1 MLRFLTL
8 SCIFCTAFLISN
20 YAHAGIEE
28 ANQLF
33 NNKQYP
39 YALERFLPLAESGNA
54 EAQTKIAAMYL
65 LGYGVIKDYPTALR
79 WLAPA
84 KAADY
89 PEANYWYGIC
99 LLNGYGLQKAPES
112 SVTWFE
118 KAAKQGYVEA
128 QSVLGIMYME
138 GVGVKRDYA
147 TSYAWNSKAAKN
159 GHPVAMYHLGQLYE
173 KGVGVA
179 QDDKAAVH
187 WYALA
192 AQQNDT
198 NAEFEM
204 GVAYD
209 KGIGGLPKDLNLA
222 IDFYTRAANK
232 ASIAAQFNL
241 AMIYDNQAEK
251 LTGEARNAKLQQTI
265 GWLKKASDAG
275 YGKATYLL
283 ADYYTYGI
291 GVAKDTAYGHALLKK
306 ATEQGDPF
314 AQKALGLKQ
323 SKDPHLVLKNG
334 KLVQDK
340 QQTNAMLVKA
350 FNTWQLAADNGSKK
364 AIKELAMAYQYGWGV
379 DKDLVKS
386 AETYL
391 KFYKKDEEP
400 DGYIFTEFSNIYR
413 EALKG
418 ADAKA
423 IEAKALID
431 HAAETSGSTALIRFV
446 ARCHHCHNSAPFTA
460 IQEKDTMAQQWYA
473 KAAALGDAKA
483 KLALTTL
490 YKHKKDYA
498 ELAKRY
504 RELVEMHDMDVAKYN
519 LAYMYI
525 YGEGVTKSE
534 VMARDLLVK
543 INYKQEINNIRIE
556 EPQLPLA
563 RLYANGGPEVHDA
576 IKAQQTY
583 LLIANHQQFYP
594 DNTEL
599 IESAGYLAEFYFQG
613 YGGTSDFKQAY
624 FWKAIQ
630 VNTLPEGG
638 SLLMEGSGDI
648 SECFYDQEKEIF
660 DMKPFEFV
668 QEKKTEVVRSDIL
681 KYKEKLTTVD
691 VKKVDEEVNAWIK
704 QRYVEN
710 VNVAP

>member
-1 MLRFLTL
+1 MRYLTL
-8 SCIFCTAFLISN
+8 LCMFCMVSLFSSFI
-20 YAHAGIEE
+20 HAGIEE

-39 YALERFLPLAESGNA
+39 SALARFLPLAESGNA
-54 EAQTKIAAMYL
+54 EAQTKVAAMYL

-79 WLAPA
+79 WLSPA

-99 LLNGYGLQKAPES
+99 LLNGYGLQKTPES
-112 SVTWFE
+112 AVSWFE

-138 GVGVKRDYA
+138 GIGVKRDYA
-147 TSYAWNSKAAKN
+147 TAYAWNSKAANN

-192 AQQNDT
+192 AKQNET

-209 KGIGGLPKDLNLA
+209 KGIGDLPKDLNLA

-232 ASIAAQFNL
+232 GSIAAQFNL
-241 AMIYDNQAEK
+241 ALIYDDQAEK
-251 LTGEARNAKLQQTI
+251 LTGEARNAKLQQAI
-265 GWLKKASDAG
+265 GWLKKASEAG
-275 YGKATYLL
+275 NGKSTYLL

-350 FNTWQLAADNGSKK
+350 FNTWQVAAENGSKK

-379 DKDLVKS
+379 DKDLVKA
-386 AETYL
+386 AEAYL

-400 DGYIFTEFSNIYR
+400 DGYVFTEFSNIYR
-413 EALKG
+413 EGLRG

-431 HAAETSGSTALIRFV
+431 HMAETSGNTALIRFV
-446 ARCHHCHNSAPFTA
+446 ARCHHCQNLAPFTP
-460 IQEKDTMAQQWYA
+460 IQEKDAMTQQWYA

-525 YGEGVTKSE
+525 YGVGVTKSE
-534 VMARDLLVK
+534 IMARDLLVK
-543 INYKQEINNIRIE
+543 INYKQEINNIRRE

-563 RLYANGGPEVHDA
+563 RLYANGGSEVHDDV
-576 IKAQQTY
+576 KAQQTY

-594 DNTEL
+594 YNTDL

-630 VNTLPEGG
+630 SMTYLEGKKAYMIG
-638 SLLMEGSGDI
+638 SADNSR
-648 SECFYDQEKEIF
+648 CFYTQEEETFAI
-660 DMKPFEFV
+660 KPFEFV
-668 QEKKTEVVRSDIL
+668 EVKETQVISSDIL
-681 KYKEKLTTVD
+681 KFKEKLTPVD
-691 VKKVDEEVNAWIK
+691 VRKVDDELSAWVKQHNVN
-704 QRYVEN
+704 N
-710 VNVAP
+710 MNVAP

>member
-1 MLRFLTL
+1 MRYLTL
-8 SCIFCTAFLISN
+8 LCMFCMVSLFSSFI
-20 YAHAGIEE
+20 HAGIEE

-39 YALERFLPLAESGNA
+39 SALERFLPLAESGNA
-54 EAQTKIAAMYL
+54 EAQTKIASMYL
-65 LGYGVIKDYPTALR
+65 LGYGVLKEYPTALR

-99 LLNGYGLQKAPES
+99 LLNGYGLQKTPES

-138 GVGVKRDYA
+138 GIGVKRDYA
-147 TSYAWNSKAAKN
+147 TAYAWNSQAANN

-192 AQQNDT
+192 AKKNET

-232 ASIAAQFNL
+232 GSIAAQFNL
-241 AMIYDNQAEK
+241 ALIYDRQAEK
-251 LTGEARNAKLQQTI
+251 LTGEARNAKLQQAI
-265 GWLKKASDAG
+265 GWLKKASEAG
-275 YGKATYLL
+275 NGKSTYLL

-291 GVAKDTAYGHALLKK
+291 GVAKDTEYGHALLKK
-306 ATEQGDPF
+306 AAEQGDPF
-314 AQKALGLKQ
+314 AQKDWGLKQ
-323 SKDPHLVLKNG
+323 SQYPHLVLKYG

-340 QQTNAMLVKA
+340 QQTNEMLVKA

-364 AIKELAMAYQYGWGV
+364 AIKELALAYQYGWGV
-379 DKDLVKS
+379 DKDLVKA

-400 DGYIFTEFSNIYR
+400 DAYVFTEFSKMYR
-413 EALKG
+413 ETLTG

-431 HAAETSGSTALIRFV
+431 HTAETSGSTALIRFV
-446 ARCHHCHNSAPFTA
+446 ARCHHCHHSAPFTA
-460 IQEKDTMAQQWYA
+460 IQEKDTMAQQWYS
-473 KAAALGDAKA
+473 KAATLGDAKA

-504 RELVEMHDMDVAKYN
+504 RELAEMHDMDVAKYN

-563 RLYANGGPEVHDA
+563 RLYANGGPEVQDA
-576 IKAQQTY
+576 VKAQQTY
-583 LLIANHQQFYP
+583 LLIASHQQFYP

-599 IESAGYLAEFYFQG
+599 IESAGYLAEFYFHG
-613 YGGTSDFKQAY
+613 YGKTSDFKQAY
-624 FWKAIQ
+624 FWKSIQ
-630 VNTLPEGG
+630 LMTYQGG
-638 SLLMEGSGDI
+638 KKPYMIGTVDSNR
-648 SECFYDQEKEIF
+648 CFYTQEEETFAI
-660 DMKPFEFV
+660 KPFEFV
-668 QEKKTEVVRSDIL
+668 EVKETPVIKSDIL

-704 QRYVEN
+704 QRYVNN

>member
-1 MLRFLTL
+1 MRYLTL
-8 SCIFCTAFLISN
+8 LCMFCMASLFSSFI
-20 YAHAGIEE
+20 HAGIEE

-33 NNKQYP
+33 NNKEYP
-39 YALERFLPLAESGNA
+39 SALARFLPLAESGNA

-65 LGYGVIKDYPTALR
+65 LGYGVIKDYSTALR

-138 GVGVKRDYA
+138 GIGVKRDYA
-147 TSYAWNSKAAKN
+147 TSYAWNSKAANN

-173 KGVGVA
+173 KGAGVE

-192 AQQNDT
+192 AKQNDT
-198 NAEFEM
+198 NAAFEM
-204 GVAYD
+204 GVAYA

-222 IDFYTRAANK
+222 IDFYTRAAK
-232 ASIAAQFNL
+232 KGSIAAQFNL
-241 AMIYDNQAEK
+241 ALIYDRQAEQ
-251 LTGEARNAKLQQTI
+251 LTGEARNAKLQQAI
-265 GWLKKASDAG
+265 GWLKKASEAG
-275 YGKATYLL
+275 NGQSTYLL

-291 GVAKDTAYGHALLKK
+291 AVAKDTSYGQALIKK
-306 ATEQGDPF
+306 AAEQGDPF

-323 SKDPHLVLKNG
+323 SKDSHLVLKKG

-340 QQTNAMLVKA
+340 QQTNEMLVKA
-350 FNTWQLAADNGSKK
+350 FNTWQEAAESGSKK

-379 DKDLVKS
+379 DKDLVKA
-386 AETYL
+386 AEAYL

-400 DGYIFTEFSNIYR
+400 DGYVFTELSKMYR
-413 EALKG
+413 EGLRG

-423 IEAKALID
+423 TEAKALID
-431 HAAETSGSTALIRFV
+431 HMAETSGNTALMRFV
-446 ARCHHCHNSAPFTA
+446 ARCHHCHNFAQFTA
-460 IQEKDTMAQQWYA
+460 IQEKESMTQQWYS
-473 KAAALGDAKA
+473 KAAALGDVKA
-483 KLALTTL
+483 KVALTTL
-490 YKHKKDYA
+490 YKNKKDYA

-504 RELVEMHDMDVAKYN
+504 HELVEMHDMDVAKYN

-543 INYKQEINNIRIE
+543 INDKQKE
-556 EPQLPLA
+556 EPQLLLA
-563 RLYANGGPEVHDA
+563 RLYASGGAEVRDA
-576 IKAQQTY
+576 LKAQKTY
-583 LLIANHQQFYP
+583 LLIASRQQFYP

-624 FWKAIQ
+624 FWKALQ
-630 VNTLPEGG
+630 LTTLPKGG
-638 SLLMEGSGDI
+638 SLRMEGSGDI
-648 SECFYDQEKEIF
+648 SGCFYDQENETF
-660 DMKPFEFV
+660 YMKPFEFV
-668 QEKKTEVVRSDIL
+668 EVNETQVMKTDIF

-704 QRYVEN
+704 QRYVN
-710 VNVAP
+710 NMNVAP

>member
-1 MLRFLTL
+1 MRCLTL
-8 SCIFCTAFLISN
+8 LCIYCTAFLISN
-20 YAHAGIEE
+20 YADAGIEE

-33 NNKQYP
+33 YNKH
-39 YALERFLPLAESGNA
+39 YASAIERFLPLAESGNH
-54 EAQTKIAAMYL
+54 EAQTKLAAMYF
-65 LGYGVIKDYPTALR
+65 LGYGVTKDYPTALR

-128 QSVLGIMYME
+128 QSILGIMYME
-138 GVGVKRDYA
+138 GIGVKRDYA
-147 TSYAWNSKAAKN
+147 TSYAWNSKAAN
-159 GHPVAMYHLGQLYE
+159 NDHPVAMYHLGHLYE
-173 KGVGVA
+173 KGAGVE

-192 AQQNDT
+192 AKQNDT

-222 IDFYTRAANK
+222 IDFYTRAANNG
-232 ASIAAQFNL
+232 SIAAQFNL
-241 AMIYDNQAEK
+241 ALIYDRKAEQ
-251 LTGEARNAKLQQTI
+251 LTGEARNAKVQQAM
-265 GWLKKASDAG
+265 GWLKKASEAG
-275 YGKATYLL
+275 HGKATYLL

-291 GVAKDTAYGHALLKK
+291 GLAKDTAYGQALIKK
-306 ATEQGDPF
+306 AAEQGDPY
-314 AQKALGLKQ
+314 AQKELGLKQ
-323 SKDPHLVLKNG
+323 SKDLHLVLKNG
-334 KLVQDK
+334 ELVQDK

-364 AIKELAMAYQYGWGV
+364 AIKELAQAYQYGWGV
-379 DKDLVKS
+379 DKNLVKA
-386 AETYL
+386 AEAYL

-400 DGYIFTEFSNIYR
+400 DAYVFTEFSNIYR

-423 IEAKALID
+423 IEAKALIE
-431 HAAETSGSTALIRFV
+431 HTAETSGSTALIRFV
-446 ARCHHCHNSAPFTA
+446 ARCHHCHHSAPFTA
-460 IQEKDTMAQQWYA
+460 IQEQDTMAQQWYA

-504 RELVEMHDMDVAKYN
+504 RELVEMYDMDVAKYN

-534 VMARDLLVK
+534 VMARDLLGK
-543 INYKQEINNIRIE
+543 INDKQKEA
-556 EPQLPLA
+556 PQLLLA
-563 RLYANGGPEVHDA
+563 RLYANGGLEVQDA
-576 IKAQQTY
+576 VKAQQTY
-583 LLIANHQQFYP
+583 LLIANRQHFYP

-599 IESAGYLAEFYFQG
+599 IESADYLAEFYFQG
-613 YGGTSDFKQAY
+613 YGGTPDLKQAY
-624 FWKAIQ
+624 FWKALQ
-630 VNTLPEGG
+630 LTTLPKGG
-638 SLLMEGSGDI
+638 SLRIEGSGDI
-648 SECFYDQEKEIF
+648 SGCFYDQENEIF

-681 KYKEKLTTVD
+681 KFKEKLTPVD
-691 VKKVDEEVNAWIK
+691 VKKVDDEVSAWVK
-704 QRYVEN
+704 QHN
-710 VNVAP
+710 VNNMNVAP